1 MNNFGRNIAIWLIIG
16 AALLALFNMFQSGSE
31 PQNTT
36 KMAYSDFIAQARSGG
51 ITEVLIEGN
60 NLKGRTRENSIVTS
74 YRPEGADVMS
84 VLEGTDVRIDARP
97 DESNMPGL
105 FSVLISWFPML
116 LFIGVWIFFM
126 RQMQGGGKGG
136 AMGFG
141 KSRAKM

>member
-84 VLEGTDVRIDARP
+84 VLEGTGCAD
-97 DESNMPGL
+97 
-105 FSVLISWFPML
+105 
-116 LFIGVWIFFM
+116 
-126 RQMQGGGKGG
+126 
-136 AMGFG
+136 
-141 KSRAKM
+141 